1 LPLQKQPGDN
11 GLQDVRNTLA
21 NIAPTPAFSRTG
33 AGLDNEAAS
42 LIADAAFAQN
52 KGEAVLVETGEAVIL
67 VQTDEILAA
76 DSEARDT
83 LKTQI
88 SATLDN
94 LVQND
99 LTSALIIT
107 LSETHA
113 LEINTAG
120 VEQLLIGQ
128 TTR

>member
-1 LPLQKQPGDN
+1 M
-11 GLQDVRNTLA
+11 
-21 NIAPTPAFSRTG
+21 
-33 AGLDNEAAS
+33 
-42 LIADAAFAQN
+42 
-52 KGEAVLVETGEAVIL
+52 ETGEAVIL

-76 DSEARDT
+76 ESEARDT
-83 LKTQI
+83 LQAQI

-128 TTR
+128 TSR

>member
-1 LPLQKQPGDN
+1 
-11 GLQDVRNTLA
+11 
-21 NIAPTPAFSRTG
+21 
-33 AGLDNEAAS
+33 
-42 LIADAAFAQN
+42 
-52 KGEAVLVETGEAVIL
+52 EAVLVETGEAVIL

-76 DSEARDT
+76 ESEARDT
-83 LKTQI
+83 LQAQI

-128 TTR
+128 TSR